1 MSVTQH
7 YLEICLDGHR
17 VDAVDWSRRPPDFAV
32 ANPWK
37 RDLTDQDAAEIKTWF
52 AQRYLCFTAG
62 HLDATYTARYDL
74 ERASACRSHPAAR

>member
-17 VDAVDWSRRPPDFAV
+17 VDAVDWSRRAPDFAA